1 MSTNKR
7 TRFVQVLVVML
18 VIISLILVASGCST
32 PETGDASESSEN
44 AGPLQ
49 LFVAAGMKKPM
60 DAVIEKFQ
68 AEKGVKVAP
77 NYASSGGLW
86 AQIREEQPCD
96 LYYSADWMYIEK
108 AQQEDKLTEA
118 KEFLSDCLVLVVSDS
133 GDGKVN
139 SMDDLTNPD
148 VTFAI
153 GDPQAPVGM
162 YAETALKSLSLWDKV
177 TDTLKA
183 MPSTVN
189 QVAIMV
195 KEDQVDAGLIYSSVA
210 NGNDLKIV
218 QRLEEDLTGEI
229 IFGVGVIKGGN
240 EELAKEFMD
249 FAFEHVDEFCS
260 YGWEPYE

>member
-1 MSTNKR
+1 MCINKR
-7 TRFVQVLVVML
+7 TRFGQVTVVMFVMVLV
-18 VIISLILVASGCST
+18 ILAASGCST
-32 PETGDASESSEN
+32 SKTGDTAGGSGN
-44 AGPLQ
+44 DGPLQ

-60 DAVIEKFQ
+60 DTVIEKFQ

-86 AQIREEQPCD
+86 AQIREDQPCD
-96 LYYSADWMYIEK
+96 LYYSADWMYIEM
-108 AQQEDKLTEA
+108 AQEEDKLTDS

-139 SMDDLTNPD
+139 NMDDLTNSD

-162 YAETALKSLSLWDKV
+162 YAETALRNLGLWDKV
-177 TDTLKA
+177 GDTLKA

-218 QRLEEDLTGEI
+218 QRLDQEVTGEI

-240 EELAKEFMD
+240 EKLAGEFMD

>member
-1 MSTNKR
+1 MAVNKQKKSG
-7 TRFVQVLVVML
+7 QVLIVML
-18 VIISLILVASGCST
+18 VMVSILLVASGCST
-32 PETGDASESSEN
+32 PGTGDAAEGSGNEQ
-44 AGPLQ
+44 PLQ

-68 AEKGVKVAP
+68 AEKGVKVVP

-86 AQIREEQPCD
+86 AQIREGQPCD
-96 LYYSADWMYIEK
+96 LYYSADWMYIEM
-108 AQQEDKLTEA
+108 AWEEDKLTEA
-118 KEFLSDCLVLVVSDS
+118 REFLSDCLVLVVSDS
-133 GDGKVN
+133 GDGKIKT
-139 SMDDLTNPD
+139 MDDLIKPD

-162 YAETALKSLSLWDKV
+162 YAETALKNLGLWDKV

-210 NGNDLKIV
+210 NGNGLKVV
-218 QRLEEDLTGEI
+218 QRLDEEITGEI
-229 IFGVGVIKGGN
+229 IFGVGVINGGN
-240 EELAKEFMD
+240 EELAKEFMA
-249 FAFEHVDEFCS
+249 FAFEHADEFCS
-260 YGWEPYE
+260 YGWVPYE

>member
-1 MSTNKR
+1 MATCKQR
-7 TRFVQVLVVML
+7 KLGQVMAVML
-18 VIISLILVASGCST
+18 VLVSILLTASGCSA
-32 PETGDASESSEN
+32 PATGDTAEN
-44 AGPLQ
+44 SGNDGPLQ

-60 DAVIEKFQ
+60 DTVIEKFQ
-68 AEKGVKVAP
+68 AEKGVKVVP

-86 AQIREEQPCD
+86 AQIREDQPCD
-96 LYYSADWMYIEK
+96 LYYSADWMYIEM
-108 AQQEDKLTEA
+108 AQEEDRLTEA

-139 SMDDLTNPD
+139 NMDDLTNSD

-162 YAETALKSLSLWDKV
+162 YAETALRNLSLWDKV
-177 TDTLKA
+177 GDTLKA

-218 QRLEEDLTGEI
+218 QRLDQEVTGEI

-240 EELAKEFMD
+240 EKLAGEFMD

>member
-1 MSTNKR
+1 MYINKR
-7 TRFVQVLVVML
+7 TRFGHTTAIMFVMVL
-18 VIISLILVASGCST
+18 LILAASGCST
-32 PETGDASESSEN
+32 PKTGDTSEGSGN
-44 AGPLQ
+44 DGPLQ

-60 DAVIEKFQ
+60 DTVIEKFQ
-68 AEKGVKVAP
+68 AEKEIKVAP

-86 AQIREEQPCD
+86 AQIREGQPCD
-96 LYYSADWMYIEK
+96 LYYSADWMYIEM
-108 AQQEDKLTEA
+108 AQKEDKLTDA
-118 KEFLSDCLVLVVSDS
+118 KEFLSDCLVLVVSET
-133 GDGKVN
+133 GDRKVN
-139 SMDDLTNPD
+139 NMDDLTNPD

-162 YAETALKSLSLWDKV
+162 YAETALKNLGLWDKV
-177 TDTLKA
+177 GDTLKA

-218 QRLEEDLTGEI
+218 QRLDEEITGEI
-229 IFGVGVIKGGN
+229 IFGVGVIEGGN
-240 EELAKEFMD
+240 QKLAEEFMD

>member
-1 MSTNKR
+1 MANIQRK
-7 TRFVQVLVVML
+7 FGQVMVVL
-18 VIISLILVASGCST
+18 FALTLILLTASGCSS
-32 PETGDASESSEN
+32 PGAGDTAESSGNDE
-44 AGPLQ
+44 PLQ

-86 AQIREEQPCD
+86 AQIREGQPCD
-96 LYYSADWMYIEK
+96 LYYSADWMYIEM
-108 AQQEDKLTEA
+108 AQEEDMLTEA
-118 KEFLSDCLVLVVSDS
+118 KEYLSDCLVLVVSDS
-133 GDGKVN
+133 GDGKVDT
-139 SMDDLTNPD
+139 MDDLTNPD

-162 YAETALKSLSLWDKV
+162 YAETALKNLDLWDKV

-210 NGNDLKIV
+210 NGNNLKIV
-218 QRLEEDLTGEI
+218 QRIEEELTGEI
-229 IFGVGVIKGGN
+229 IFGVGVIKGSN
-240 EELAKEFMD
+240 EKLAKEFMD
-249 FAFEHVDEFCS
+249 FAFEHVNEFSS

>member
-1 MSTNKR
+1 MLINKR
-7 TRFVQVLVVML
+7 KSIANVLVIMMVM
-18 VIISLILVASGCST
+18 ILLLPVASGCS
-32 PETGDASESSEN
+32 PKEN
-44 AGPLQ
+44 GNDGPLQ
-49 LFVAAGMKKPM
+49 VFVAAGMKKPM
-60 DAVIEKFQ
+60 DVVIEKFQ
-68 AEKGVKVAP
+68 AEKGVKVVP

-86 AQIREEQPCD
+86 AQIREGQPCD
-96 LYYSADWMYIEK
+96 LYYSADWMYIEM

-118 KEFLSDCLVLVVSDS
+118 KEFLSDCLVLVVSET

-139 SMDDLTNPD
+139 TMDDLAKPG
-148 VTFAI
+148 VTFAM

-162 YAETALKSLSLWDKV
+162 YAETALRNLGLWDKV
-177 TDTLKA
+177 SDTLKA

-210 NGNDLKIV
+210 NGNGLKIV
-218 QRLEEDLTGEI
+218 QRLDEEVTGEI

-240 EELAKEFMD
+240 EELAREFKD